1 MEDAIRGWVSLI
13 CRAQRDATTRVCARN
28 PCVIVQTKAPDPP
41 PYTSLNIYSNAKTF
55 SAFHR
60 ALPARPRARGEP
72 SIQSFNFFPAFL
84 IHPLVEWRFIL
95 TNFSVSIRDVNF
107 DRLFCRKRKCVI
119 LFFFFRIFYYHNI
132 SRLIQFKFGRV

>member
-60 ALPARPRARGEP
+60 ALPARQPPRARGEP

-95 TNFSVSIRDVNF
+95 TNFSVSIRCAMLILTD
-107 DRLFCRKRKCVI
+107 KRKCVT
-119 LFFFFRIFYYHNI
+119 LFFFRIFYYHNI
-132 SRLIQFKFGRV
+132 NRLIQFKFGRV